1 MAAIPPFLGETT
13 LPHPPQAV
21 RDALVALEGV
31 AKHMPDVT
39 SVDRVDARTLK
50 LVVKPGF
57 SFLRGTLRVTMTI
70 DETEPGRKLVQTAKS
85 EGIGM
90 SMTIESAITL
100 EGIADGAETKASWEA
115 KVVERK
121 GLVSAVG
128 PSLIQAAA
136 NKVLEDGWNAVRK
149 TLAAG

>member
-1 MAAIPPFLGETT
+1 MAAIPSFVGETT
-13 LPHPPQAV
+13 LPYPTETV
-21 RDALVALEGV
+21 RDALVNLEQV
-31 AKHMPDVT
+31 AARMPDVT
-39 SVDRVDARTLK
+39 KVDRVDDRTLK

-57 SFLRGTLRVTMTI
+57 SFIRGTLRVTMTI
-70 DETEPGRKLVQTAKS
+70 DETEPGTRLVQTAKS

-90 SMTIESAITL
+90 SMTIESTITL
-100 EGIADGAETKASWEA
+100 EPAADGAETKASWDA

-136 NKVLEDGWNAVRK
+136 NKVLEDGWNAVRT
-149 TLAAG
+149 TLAEA

>member
-70 DETEPGRKLVQTAKS
+70 
-85 EGIGM
+85 
-90 SMTIESAITL
+90 ESAITL
-100 EGIADGAETKASWEA
+100 EAIADGAETKASWEA

-149 TLAAG
+149 TLAS